1 MSNKELLV
9 MLMFTINEKAK
20 QATALMERHKRTSRA
35 HYFHGNY
42 MAHNEDYS
50 LLKNQLD
57 LIIKQEN
64 DE

>member
-1 MSNKELLV
+1 

-20 QATALMERHKRTSRA
+20 QATALMERHKGTSKA
-35 HYFHGNY
+35 HFYHGNY

-50 LLKNQLD
+50 LLKNELD
-57 LIIKQEN
+57 AILKAEK